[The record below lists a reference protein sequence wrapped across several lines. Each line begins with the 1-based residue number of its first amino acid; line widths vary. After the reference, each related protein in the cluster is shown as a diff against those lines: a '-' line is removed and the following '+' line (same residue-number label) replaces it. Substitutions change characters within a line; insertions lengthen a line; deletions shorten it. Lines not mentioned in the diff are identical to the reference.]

1 MRNGDQMAASG
12 IGHKEKIFVGERMD
26 PVGKA
31 LWLIENR
38 FAQAITL
45 ADVAEASGVSRFHL
59 SRVFGAATGHTVMG
73 YLRNRRLAEAA
84 RALSG
89 GAPDILAVALDAGY
103 GSHEAFSRAFR
114 SHFGLTPEQVRAQG
128 HLENLKLL
136 EPIRMDHSLLVELE
150 APRIEDGQAL
160 LIAGLGERY
169 TFETNEGIPAQW
181 QRFGPSIGSIPGQ
194 VGWTCYGV
202 CCNGDDAGN
211 FEYICGVEVRDFS
224 AIPAELA
231 RIRIPACRYAVF
243 THRGHISAI
252 RSTVYTIWN
261 KALPEA
267 GLETACAPDFE
278 RYDGRF
284 DAGTGLGEVEIWIPI
299 K

>member
-1 MRNGDQMAASG
+1 MRNGDQMAVSG
-12 IGHKEKIFVGERMD
+12 IGHKEKVFMGERMD

-31 LWLIENR
+31 LWLIEHR
-38 FAQAITL
+38 FAQALSL
-45 ADVAEASGVSRFHL
+45 AEVAEASGVSRFHL
-59 SRVFGAATGHTVMG
+59 SRVFWAATGHTVMG

-89 GAPDILAVALDAGY
+89 GAPDLLAVALDAGY

-169 TFETNEGIPAQW
+169 TFETNEGIP
-181 QRFGPSIGSIPGQ
+181 GQ

-202 CCNGDDAGN
+202 FCNGDDAGN

-284 DAGTGLGEVEIWIPI
+284 DAASGFGEVEIWIPI